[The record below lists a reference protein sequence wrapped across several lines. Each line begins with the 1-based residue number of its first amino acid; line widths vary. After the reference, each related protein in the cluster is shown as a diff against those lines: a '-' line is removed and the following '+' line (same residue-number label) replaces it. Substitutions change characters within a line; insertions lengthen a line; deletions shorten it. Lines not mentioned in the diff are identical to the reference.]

1 MASPE
6 LIRTEQRLAEV
17 DALQQTISSL
27 RQDLQA
33 YSTALRRELEAL
45 RQEAAAFMPL
55 LEPAPE
61 VEPED
66 AVEPPALTDDSDDS
80 LFRPLEEE
88 IPQFRSFAAKPAPPP
103 ARAPRGRP
111 APEPPDEPAAMEEPP
126 RKPMRSP
133 FEMDDET
140 KIGGKPVSVMISDG
154 TASSDPLSGWVID
167 RPSGGFKIL
176 VDDEIPIGS
185 VISVKPN
192 VPSPNAQW
200 VNVCVKSK
208 RPERHSWIISCT
220 FVERPPWAAL
230 ALFNG

>member
-1 MASPE
+1 MASRD
-6 LIRTEQRLAEV
+6 LTRTEQRIAEV
-17 DALQQTISSL
+17 DALQQTITHL
-27 RQDLQA
+27 RHDLQT

-45 RQEAAAFMPL
+45 RQEEAAAMPL

-61 VEPED
+61 VEQEAVVEQAPFED
-66 AVEPPALTDDSDDS
+66 EIDESQ
-80 LFRPLEEE
+80 FRPIEEE
-88 IPQFRSFAAKPAPPP
+88 VPKFRSFGEKPKE
-103 ARAPRGRP
+103 RSGTFGRL
-111 APEPPDEPAAMEEPP
+111 EQESVDEPIAEEPP
-126 RKPMRSP
+126 RKPLRSP
-133 FEMDDET
+133 FEMDDGET
-140 KIGGKPVSVMISDG
+140 RIGGKPVSVMISNG

-176 VDDEIPIGS
+176 VDDEIAIGS
-185 VISVKPN
+185 VISIKPN

-208 RPERHSWIISCT
+208 RPERQSWIVTCT